1 MVGLLSWG
9 EKMPR
14 SRCPGRAVGRSF
26 YHREIGAANGEGA
39 REDGEGSKFRVP
51 SSGFHGSGE
60 NANKVSGIP
69 TLEPWNR

>member
-1 MVGLLSWG
+1 MVRGP
-9 EKMPR
+9 EKM
-14 SRCPGRAVGRSF
+14 
-26 YHREIGAANGEGA
+26 E
-39 REDGEGSKFRVP
+39 RVP